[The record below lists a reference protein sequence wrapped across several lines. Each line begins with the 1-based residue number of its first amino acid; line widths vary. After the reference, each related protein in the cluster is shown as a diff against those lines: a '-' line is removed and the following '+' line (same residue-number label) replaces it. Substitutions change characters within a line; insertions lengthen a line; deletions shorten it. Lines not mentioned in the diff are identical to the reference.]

1 MKDYIPYIIIVIIG
15 IALGYLIR
23 LQVAKPPI
31 PIKPDT
37 VYIKGQDIIKTDTVK
52 VYKTMIK
59 PAVTKNDTAKTTFT
73 IDNDSVKSNTEI
85 SFAFIDSTFEISQT
99 IDCVAKT
106 IERID
111 TMKVTLVETKELPAP
126 EKKFYETSI
135 FAFISG
141 IVVTVLIEVIA
152 IVSTMN

>member
-1 MKDYIPYIIIVIIG
+1 MKDSIPYILAALAC

-31 PIKPDT
+31 PVKPDT

-52 VYKTMIK
+52 IYKTIIK
-59 PAVTKNDTAKTTFT
+59 PAITKNDTAKTTF
-73 IDNDSVKSNTEI
+73 IVDNDSVKSNTEI

-99 IDCVAKT
+99 IDCIAKT

-111 TMKVTLVETKELPAP
+111 TMKVTLVETKELPVP

-152 IVSTMN
+152 VVTTL